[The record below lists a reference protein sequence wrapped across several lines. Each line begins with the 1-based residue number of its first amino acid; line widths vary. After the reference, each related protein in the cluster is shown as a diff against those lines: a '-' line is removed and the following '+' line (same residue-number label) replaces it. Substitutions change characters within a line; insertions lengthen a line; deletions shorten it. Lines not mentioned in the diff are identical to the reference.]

1 MNRLTV
7 PDNTRYDLRE
17 YGRRRRS
24 RWRRQSPL
32 REPILQAVGRDEGAD
47 WLYRQ
52 ILSKGVEGMLVAD
65 RAACSGPTV
74 NRTRLKMLLMGQAVG
89 FAAALAIRD
98 DTHENERNDSQ

>member
-1 MNRLTV
+1 
-7 PDNTRYDLRE
+7 
-17 YGRRRRS
+17 
-24 RWRRQSPL
+24 
-32 REPILQAVGRDEGAD
+32 
-47 WLYRQ
+47 
-52 ILSKGVEGMLVAD
+52 MLVAD